1 MARKSAAVSM
11 DPCWATLPAELK
23 ARIAN
28 FSVAAHVRAHV
39 VETPDRPVKYEV
51 FAANVED
58 RNTIN
63 AFVNVKF
70 FREAIL
76 DTISA
81 RTMLHIEVMCSFQR
95 TQAMRSRLT
104 LSTADVGGTATPDY
118 AADSPRRHLRHASQL
133 TTSSHRVSRP

>member
-1 MARKSAAVSM
+1 MARKPATVRM

-28 FSVAAHVRAHV
+28 FSIAAHVCAHV
-39 VETPDRPVKYEV
+39 VETPDRPVEYEISE
-51 FAANVED
+51 ANVED
-58 RNTIN
+58 WNTIN

-81 RTMLHIEVMCSFQR
+81 RTMLHIEVKSLPNEIEEC
-95 TQAMRSRLT
+95 TQ
-104 LSTADVGGTATPDY
+104 G
-118 AADSPRRHLRHASQL
+118 
-133 TTSSHRVSRP
+133 